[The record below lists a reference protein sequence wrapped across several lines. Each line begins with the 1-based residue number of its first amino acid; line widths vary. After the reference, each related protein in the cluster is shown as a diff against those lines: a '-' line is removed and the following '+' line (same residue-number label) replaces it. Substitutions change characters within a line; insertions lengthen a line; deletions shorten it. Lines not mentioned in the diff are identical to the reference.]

1 MKLSD
6 MKRTETKNTSTSAT
20 SSSSSK
26 NSNKG
31 VQEAYDELKNC
42 SQDELMARLVGEIQ
56 QQKNM
61 GVFDYDLLR
70 SSIEKIKVYLPKEN
84 YENMIK
90 IIDGLK

>member
-6 MKRTETKNTSTSAT
+6 MKKTETKNTASASMKNKSVQDSFNELQGC
-20 SSSSSK
+20 SS
-26 NSNKG
+26 
-31 VQEAYDELKNC
+31 
-42 SQDELMARLVGEIQ
+42 DELMSRLVNEIQ
-56 QQKNM
+56 TQKNM

-70 SSIEKIKVYLPKEN
+70 SSIEKIRAYLPKEN